1 MSLVRAGRARLAMA
15 LPQCR
20 KQLLS
25 AKSRELDDLFEAYAL
40 AAEAL
45 EKLSMEVPQ
54 RPELLQEY
62 REHLRKPS
70 S

>member
-1 MSLVRAGRARLAMA
+1 MAMA

-54 RPELLQEY
+54 RPELLAEY

>member
-1 MSLVRAGRARLAMA
+1 M
-15 LPQCR
+15 
-20 KQLLS
+20 
-25 AKSRELDDLFEAYAL
+25 DDLFEAYAL